1 MSDVQLDSP
10 MPTEPEQVVDTP
22 KTKTVTINGSEYVV
36 PVELAEALEQRE
48 REFQRKLSE
57 QAAELSRQFVVKN
70 TPQEP
75 LRESDPLD
83 GVETLLFENPKEA
96 VKRLRE
102 AIISEV
108 SSMYQADQGR
118 KQFWAEFYSDY
129 PELRKH
135 QTIVNAVLNQHLNE
149 WASLPANQA
158 KQLLAN
164 EVKREIAEIAKT
176 VAPSGNRTHTEE
188 SRQPK
193 VKSVASE
200 TPAPP
205 KSLTQLLRERRAK
218 MHPAVPVA

>member
-1 MSDVQLDSP
+1 MSDVQLDLP
-10 MPTEPEQVVDTP
+10 FTPETEPTPEPP
-22 KTKTVTINGSEYVV
+22 KTKPVTINGTEYSV
-36 PVELAEALEQRE
+36 PVDLADALEQRE

-57 QAAELSRQFVVKN
+57 QAAELSRQWAARA
-70 TPQEP
+70 PAQEAP
-75 LRESDPLD
+75 KHEDPLE

-102 AIISEV
+102 SIVSQV
-108 SSMYQADQGR
+108 SSMYEADQGR
-118 KQFWAEFYSDY
+118 KQFWADFYADY

-135 QTIVNAVLNQHLNE
+135 QTIVDAVLNQHINE

-164 EVKREIAEIAKT
+164 EVKREIVEIAKT
-176 VAPSGNRTHTEE
+176 IAPSGNRTYTEE
-188 SRQPK
+188 QRQPK
-193 VKSVASE
+193 ARPVASE

-205 KSLTQLLRERRAK
+205 KSLTQLLRERRSK